1 MIYILIFLFLLLSS
15 LIFDFRKVKIKDDGF
30 YNLWLLILILFSGLR
45 WKVGGD
51 NITYHYGFESTPP
64 LEGLAKYVARSSYT
78 WEPLFT
84 LSLSLVKTFTKEFW
98 VFQIIHAIFINTVIF
113 RFIKKNCEYKFFALV
128 LYFFMYFVYFNMEI
142 LRESIAVAIFLIM
155 YPLLEKKNLKKYYLL
170 NIIAILFHYSSIILL
185 VFPLLH
191 KIKFNT
197 KSVILLISIVSLL
210 SVIFLFVPE
219 AIQAFMFTDAL
230 SEKFTFYSGISANIN
245 GMIFNTL
252 LFIIFPIYIIK
263 LNKKNEAQKFEN
275 LTFAYFL
282 FATIFV
288 LISGFGRFINYF
300 VIFMIVYFTNML
312 SNLHK
317 IYRLNLMKFGFVVI
331 SLSVIFYY
339 KGSYYLQSYDHLIK
353 GKRKYNLYY
362 PYYSIFDPVEDVD
375 REKLYIYSMWESLN
389 LEESND

>member
-51 NITYHYGFESTPP
+51 TINYHYGFERTPP
-64 LEGLAKYVARSSYT
+64 LEGLAKYVTRSSYT
-78 WEPLFT
+78 WEPFFT
-84 LSLSLVKTFTKEFW
+84 LSLSIIKTFTKEFW
-98 VFQIIHAIFINTVIF
+98 VFQLIHAIFINTVIF
-113 RFIKKNCEYKFFALV
+113 RFIKKNCEYKYFALL
-128 LYFFMYFVYFNMEI
+128 LYFFVYFVYFNMEI
-142 LRESIAVAIFLIM
+142 LRESIAVAFFLIM
-155 YPLLEKKNLKKYYLL
+155 YPLLEKKNFKKYYLL

-185 VFPLLH
+185 IFPLLQ
-191 KIKFNT
+191 KIKLNS
-197 KSVILLISIVSLL
+197 KSVVLLISIVSIL

-230 SEKFTFYSGISANIN
+230 SEKFTVYSGISANIN
-245 GMIFNTL
+245 GIILNAL

-263 LNKKNEAQKFEN
+263 LNKKNEEQKFEN
-275 LTFAYFL
+275 LMFAYFL

-300 VIFMIVYFTNML
+300 GIFMIVYFTNTL

-317 IYRLNLMKFGFVVI
+317 IYRLNLLKFGFVAI

-339 KGSYYLQSYDHLIK
+339 KATYYLISYDHLMK
-353 GKRKYNLYY
+353 GTHKYNMYY

-375 REKLYIYSMWESLN
+375 REKLYIDSMWESFN

>member
-113 RFIKKNCEYKFFALV
+113 RFIKKNCEYKYFALL
-128 LYFFMYFVYFNMEI
+128 LYFFVYFVYFNMEI

-155 YPLLEKKNLKKYYLL
+155 YPLLEKKNFKKYYLL
-170 NIIAILFHYSSIILL
+170 NLIAILFHYSSIILL

-245 GMIFNTL
+245 G
-252 LFIIFPIYIIK
+252 IIF
-263 LNKKNEAQKFEN
+263 
-275 LTFAYFL
+275 
-282 FATIFV
+282 
-288 LISGFGRFINYF
+288 
-300 VIFMIVYFTNML
+300 
-312 SNLHK
+312 
-317 IYRLNLMKFGFVVI
+317 LNLLKQI
-331 SLSVIFYY
+331 IL
-339 KGSYYLQSYDHLIK
+339 
-353 GKRKYNLYY
+353 LY
-362 PYYSIFDPVEDVD
+362 F
-375 REKLYIYSMWESLN
+375 
-389 LEESND
+389 